1 MACPPVLAHGGR
13 TEAGRYLRTPFLL
26 SPPGFMVT
34 MVGHGWYTPCADDLI
49 CNSKGKVGL
58 VFLKKEPYLT
68 EFQCVSVYYIFYSIF
83 LLIRYRN
90 IFAAG
95 GKVILELS

>member
-13 TEAGRYLRTPFLL
+13 TEGGRYLHTPCLL
-26 SPPGFMVT
+26 SPLGFMVT

-58 VFLKKEPYLT
+58 VFLKRK
-68 EFQCVSVYYIFYSIF
+68 S
-83 LLIRYRN
+83 LI
-90 IFAAG
+90 
-95 GKVILELS
+95 